1 MINRLPNWFR
11 QDIPDVN
18 IWQRLRLLSEFKVN
32 TVCQAAKCPNLS
44 DCFRNRRL
52 TFMLLGNVC
61 SRNCR
66 FCKLGTVLNLKQNYP
81 CVDLDEP
88 FRIAEMVKELG
99 LNYVVITSVSRD
111 DLADGGAS
119 VFAKT
124 IELIH
129 CLKKEIKAEA
139 LIPDFSGDV
148 TCLKKIID
156 AGPAVIAHNL
166 ETVKRLYPEVRP
178 KANYSLS
185 LELLRKIKELNS
197 SLITKSSLILG
208 MGEKETEV
216 IATLQDLS
224 AVNCD
229 ILTLGQYL
237 APSKEHYPVKEFIN
251 PEQFIRYRQIGLDLG
266 FKGVF
271 SGPKVRS
278 SYCAQ
283 EMYDGLISV

>member
-1 MINRLPNWFR
+1 
-11 QDIPDVN
+11 
-18 IWQRLRLLSEFKVN
+18 
-32 TVCQAAKCPNLS
+32 
-44 DCFRNRRL
+44 
-52 TFMLLGNVC
+52 
-61 SRNCR
+61 
-66 FCKLGTVLNLKQNYP
+66 
-81 CVDLDEP
+81 VDLDEP

-129 CLKKEIKAEA
+129 CLKREIKAEA

-271 SGPKVRS
+271 SGPKMRS